1 MVRGLAPNLAHILP
15 IRKHVKLIVE
25 KRVEG
30 DMPKETQQQKVVE
43 VSMSREEQESDDPDQ
58 AKTEKLRV
66 VEAGK
71 VIAQKAENSSR
82 SPEVVQKKPALFEQ
96 KGKGTRSLARMHEEI
111 TTLHTL
117 KERCRQLCLSIF
129 FRRDTTIN
137 SIGFTSSIPG
147 EGKTFLA
154 SIAAL
159 SLAQDSSVPVTLV
172 ECNWEH
178 PSLHEVFDCDATP
191 GLAEWLRGECGDSD
205 MRRQIAQ
212 NLTVIPAGSGSR
224 DAVRLLQQ
232 MRGDGLK
239 KLLSPRHEQL
249 LLVDLPPV
257 VTAGYGS
264 LAATLADTLI
274 IVVRAGVTTDRM
286 IAETC
291 EQLKDL
297 PLQGIIM
304 NQVQSSIPNWIR
316 QLL

>member
-1 MVRGLAPNLAHILP
+1 
-15 IRKHVKLIVE
+15 
-25 KRVEG
+25 
-30 DMPKETQQQKVVE
+30 MPKDMQQQKVIEADMAREVE
-43 VSMSREEQESDDPDQ
+43 DVDDPDQ
-58 AKTEKLRV
+58 AKTEKFVAVKGRKETLHSDDV
-66 VEAGK
+66 LQSK
-71 VIAQKAENSSR
+71 
-82 SPEVVQKKPALFEQ
+82 EVVQQKEAKASKLAPIPQVPATPAPTV
-96 KGKGTRSLARMHEEI
+96 KGRRALARLNEELAN
-111 TTLHTL
+111 LHAL
-117 KERCRQLCLSIF
+117 KERCRQMCLSIF

-147 EGKTFLA
+147 EGKSFLA

-159 SLAQDSSVPVTLV
+159 SLSQDSSVPVTLI

-178 PSLHEVFDCDATP
+178 PSLHEVFGCDATP
-191 GLAEWLRGECGDSD
+191 GLAEWLRGECGDND

-212 NLTVIPAGSGSR
+212 NLTVIPAGSGKQ

-239 KLLSPRHEQL
+239 NLLSPRHEQL

-264 LAATLADTLI
+264 LAATLVDTLI
-274 IVVRAGVTTDRM
+274 VVVRAGVTTDRM

-304 NQVQSSIPNWIR
+304 NQMQSKIPNWIR